1 MENASKA
8 LIIAGAI
15 LLSILIIGLG
25 VAVFNNANSTS
36 GKADLSVQEIAAHNA
51 QFEAY
56 DGRIKGQQVR
66 TLVNMIKKNNVD
78 YEDRPIEVT
87 GEVSFG
93 GEGSEK
99 DEKVDMS
106 KIKNTTTYMVTFS
119 TNGPDGLIDG
129 CEIQV
134 YGKPGSEDETSS
146 TTK

>member
-56 DGRIKGQQVR
+56 DGRIKGQQVK
-66 TLVNMIKKNNVD
+66 TLVNMINKNNAD
-78 YEDRPIEVT
+78 YEDRTIDIT
-87 GEVSFG
+87 GEIVTKNDDGKF
-93 GEGSEK
+93 
-99 DEKVDMS
+99 DMS
-106 KIKNTTTYMVTFS
+106 SIKNTTTYMVTFE
-119 TNGPDGLIDG
+119 TDGPDGLIDG
-129 CEIQV
+129 CNIEI
-134 YGKPGSEDETSS
+134 YGKTGEGEKKPSS
-146 TTK
+146 KE

>member
-66 TLVNMIKKNNVD
+66 TLVNMIKKNNEE
-78 YEDRPIEVT
+78 YEDRIIEVT
-87 GEVSFG
+87 GVVEFG
-93 GEGSEK
+93 GEGSESDK
-99 DEKVDMS
+99 TVDMS
-106 KIKNTTTYMVTFS
+106 SIKNTTTYMVTFE
-119 TNGPDGLIDG
+119 TDGPDGLIDG
-129 CEIQV
+129 CNIVV
-134 YGKPGSEDETSS
+134 YGKSGSEDKTTS